1 MGSCLDPNATTTTAA
16 PTPAPPSPSPSPP
29 SPSPSPPPPSGS
41 CASMPSF
48 MGGNRI
54 VGGEEAPSMIPWQVA
69 TVPNGCGG
77 TVIDAC
83 TILSAAHCGLST
95 STSIRAGSLQR
106 NSGGQVRS
114 VSQVISNNQYP
125 YNSQTLNN
133 DWVILKLS
141 SPLELNNDVQ
151 PACLPSSDYLPVT
164 ATEEQCYTSGWG
176 TLQSGGGSLPTILR
190 YVQVP
195 AITNA
200 QCNNAYGG
208 SITNSMICAGYP
220 GEGGNAIIAG
230 VVSWGFGCADANYP
244 GVYARTSLVV

>member
-1 MGSCLDPNATTTTAA
+1 
-16 PTPAPPSPSPSPP
+16 
-29 SPSPSPPPPSGS
+29 
-41 CASMPSF
+41 
-48 MGGNRI
+48 
-54 VGGEEAPSMIPWQVA
+54 MIFHA
-69 TVPNGCGG
+69 
-77 TVIDAC
+77 
-83 TILSAAHCGLST
+83 
-95 STSIRAGSLQR
+95 
-106 NSGGQVRS
+106 QVRS
-114 VSQVISNNQYP
+114 VSQVISNTQYP

-176 TLQSGGGSLPTILR
+176 TLQSGGGSLPTNLR

-220 GEGGNAIIAG
+220 GEGGKDACQGDSGGPFVCNENGNAIIAG

-244 GVYARTSLVV
+244 GVYARTSLVVDWIQANMVIFL